1 MKMAWKLENLRKD
14 PNSKELYADLFI
26 SQIKEEPKTACL
38 FTIGD
43 ARTVEIIL
51 EKYKNTQFVVFD
63 YPALIKFLDF
73 AKPANLF
80 KAIPIKYDWE
90 SESEFL
96 EFIEEE
102 MRKVS
107 IEEANMSF
115 DLIIANPPYG
125 KSSSLSKKIINTLLE
140 NKVAKEMVV
149 LAPTNTYKIPELK
162 YVQSIV
168 RVDGHALFGDA
179 SIYDLCLTRMT
190 KEIGPYKDYASLVL
204 DEKELDLYRNIR
216 VYNESHPTH
225 FKVEKDFMGCKK
237 DWNRMFA
244 FSFAINNGG
253 STDVKPWSE
262 IVDLTPYTEKHQG
275 PTADIKFN
283 FGNDFEAY
291 YNNLRG
297 NVSYPRLID
306 MGSTQEKSNFKNW
319 YYKAGRLVNRIR
331 SIISQCE
338 NITPRPQCYIDYFP
352 HVDWSKSWTDQE
364 ILKEIGLPEDFLEKE
379 EC

>member
-1 MKMAWKLENLRKD
+1 M
-14 PNSKELYADLFI
+14 
-26 SQIKEEPKTACL
+26 
-38 FTIGD
+38 
-43 ARTVEIIL
+43 
-51 EKYKNTQFVVFD
+51 
-63 YPALIKFLDF
+63 
-73 AKPANLF
+73 
-80 KAIPIKYDWE
+80 
-90 SESEFL
+90 EFL
-96 EFIEEE
+96 KRTWSIWT
-102 MRKVS
+102 VS
-107 IEEANMSF
+107 QMSLWSGVMF
-115 DLIIANPPYG
+115 TKIIANPPYG
-125 KSSSLSKKIINTLLE
+125 KSSSLSKKIVNSLLE
-140 NKVAKEMVV
+140 NKVAEEMVV

-237 DWNRMFA
+237 GWNKMFA
-244 FSFAINNGG
+244 FSFAVNNGG
-253 STDVKPWSE
+253 SIDVKPWSE
-262 IVDLTPYTEKHQG
+262 VVDLTQYTEKHQG

-291 YNNLRG
+291 YNNLKG

-306 MGSTQEKSNFKNW
+306 MGSAQEKDNFKNW
-319 YYKAGRLVNRIR
+319 YYKAGKLVNMVR

-352 HVDWSKSWTDQE
+352 HIDWSRSWTDQE
-364 ILKEIGLPEDFLEKE
+364 ILKEIGLPEGFLGW
-379 EC
+379 CNAQ

>member
-1 MKMAWKLENLRKD
+1 MKMAWKLENIRKD
-14 PNSKELYADLFI
+14 PNSKEAYVDLFI

-43 ARTVEIIL
+43 ARAVEIIL
-51 EKYKNTQFVVFD
+51 EKYKNTQFVVLD

-80 KAIPIKYDWE
+80 KAIPLKYDWE
-90 SESEFL
+90 SEAEFL
-96 EFIEEE
+96 KFIEVE
-102 MRKVS
+102 MQKTLKEIKGV
-107 IEEANMSF
+107 NMSF

-125 KSSSLSKKIINTLLE
+125 KSSSLSRKIVNTLLE
-140 NKVAKEMVV
+140 NKVAGEMVV

-162 YVQSIV
+162 YIQSIV

-253 STDVKPWSE
+253 STDVKPWSG

-306 MGSTQEKSNFKNW
+306 MGSTQEKNNFKNW

-352 HVDWSKSWTDQE
+352 HLDWSQPWTDQE
-364 ILKEIGLPEDFLEKE
+364 ILKEIGLPEDFLEK
-379 EC
+379 

>member
-1 MKMAWKLENLRKD
+1 MKENNLQK
-14 PNSKELYADLFI
+14 
-26 SQIKEEPKTACL
+26 
-38 FTIGD
+38 
-43 ARTVEIIL
+43 
-51 EKYKNTQFVVFD
+51 
-63 YPALIKFLDF
+63 
-73 AKPANLF
+73 KPSSTREYANLF
-80 KAIPIKYDWE
+80 LLDENGKKKDFSNSKNVCLITIGCAETSWILLQEFAGKNITIIDRKSEIDYIETLIKIHKRND
-90 SESEFL
+90 
-96 EFIEEE
+96 IRIV
-102 MRKVS
+102 RKEV
-107 IEEANMSF
+107 ETDEAVLSTILDLSMNMF

-125 KSSSLSKKIINTLLE
+125 KSSSLSKKIVNALLE
-140 NKVAKEMVV
+140 NKVAEEYVV

-225 FKVEKDFMGCKK
+225 FKVEKDFMSCKK

-306 MGSTQEKSNFKNW
+306 MGSTQEKNNFKNW

-352 HVDWSKSWTDQE
+352 HVDWSHPWTDQE
-364 ILKEIGLPEDFLEKE
+364 ILKELGLPEDFLGE
-379 EC
+379 EPLL

>member
-1 MKMAWKLENLRKD
+1 MINVYKS
-14 PNSKELYADLFI
+14 PISKE
-26 SQIKEEPKTACL
+26 
-38 FTIGD
+38 
-43 ARTVEIIL
+43 
-51 EKYKNTQFVVFD
+51 KY
-63 YPALIKFLDF
+63 
-73 AKPANLF
+73 ANLF
-80 KAIPIKYDWE
+80 LDKIPEDVKNVCLLFIGHSETVHYIMSQKPEIDFTVIDGSDVTEALPYIYTADNLKSTVSFEE
-90 SESEFL
+90 SDCEDETFL
-96 EFIEEE
+96 ERLKASFENYNIN
-102 MRKVS
+102 
-107 IEEANMSF
+107 NMSF

-125 KSSSLSKKIINTLLE
+125 KSSSLSKKIVNTLLE
-140 NKVAKEMVV
+140 NKVADEMVV

-168 RVDGHALFGDA
+168 RVDGNALFEDA

-237 DWNRMFA
+237 YWNRMFA

-306 MGSTQEKSNFKNW
+306 MSSTQEKDNFKNW
-319 YYKAGRLVNRIR
+319 YYKAGKLVNTIR

-338 NITPRPQCYIDYFP
+338 NITPRPQCYIDYLP
-352 HVDWSKSWTDQE
+352 HVDWSHPWTDQE

-379 EC
+379 ENENNKI

>member
-1 MKMAWKLENLRKD
+1 MNSVYKS
-14 PNSKELYADLFI
+14 PISKE
-26 SQIKEEPKTACL
+26 
-38 FTIGD
+38 
-43 ARTVEIIL
+43 
-51 EKYKNTQFVVFD
+51 KY
-63 YPALIKFLDF
+63 
-73 AKPANLF
+73 ANLF
-80 KAIPIKYDWE
+80 LDKIPEGAKNVCLLFIGH
-90 SESEFL
+90 SETVHYIMSQRPEIDFTVIDGSDVTEALSYIYAGDNLKSTFVFEKSDCENDKTFL
-96 EFIEEE
+96 K
-102 MRKVS
+102 RLKDS
-107 IEEANMSF
+107 SKNYNTNMTF
-115 DLIIANPPYG
+115 DLTLANPPYG
-125 KSSSLSKKIINTLLE
+125 RSSRLSKKIVNALLE
-140 NKVAKEMVV
+140 NKVADEMVV

-162 YVQSIV
+162 YVQSVV
-168 RVDGHALFGDA
+168 RVDGHALFEDA

-306 MGSTQEKSNFKNW
+306 MGSTQEKHNFKNW

-352 HVDWSKSWTDQE
+352 HLDWSHPWTDQE
-364 ILKEIGLPEDFLEKE
+364 ILKEIGLPEDFLGE
-379 EC
+379 EPLL

>member
-1 MKMAWKLENLRKD
+1 MKENNLQKKPRNAREYANLYLLDENGKKID
-14 PNSKELYADLFI
+14 FSNSKNV
-26 SQIKEEPKTACL
+26 CL
-38 FTIGD
+38 ITIGWAETSWILLQEFAGKD
-43 ARTVEIIL
+43 ITIIDRKSEI
-51 EKYKNTQFVVFD
+51 D
-63 YPALIKFLDF
+63 YIETLIKLHKRNDIRIIRKEVETDEAVLSAILD
-73 AKPANLF
+73 L
-80 KAIPIKYDWE
+80 
-90 SESEFL
+90 
-96 EFIEEE
+96 
-102 MRKVS
+102 
-107 IEEANMSF
+107 NMNMF
-115 DLIIANPPYG
+115 DLIISNPPYG
-125 KSSSLSKKIINTLLE
+125 KSSSLSKKIVNTLLE

-179 SIYDLCLTRMT
+179 SIYDLCLTRMA

-262 IVDLTPYTEKHQG
+262 IIDLTPYTEKHQG

-352 HVDWSKSWTDQE
+352 NLDWSHPWTDQE
-364 ILKEIGLPEDFLEKE
+364 ILKELGLPEDFLGEKKNV
-379 EC
+379 

>member
-1 MKMAWKLENLRKD
+1 M
-14 PNSKELYADLFI
+14 
-26 SQIKEEPKTACL
+26 
-38 FTIGD
+38 FT
-43 ARTVEIIL
+43 
-51 EKYKNTQFVVFD
+51 
-63 YPALIKFLDF
+63 
-73 AKPANLF
+73 
-80 KAIPIKYDWE
+80 
-90 SESEFL
+90 
-96 EFIEEE
+96 
-102 MRKVS
+102 KV
-107 IEEANMSF
+107 
-115 DLIIANPPYG
+115 IANPPYG
-125 KSSSLSKKIINTLLE
+125 KSSSLSKKIINALLK

-179 SIYDLCLTRMT
+179 SIYDLCLTRMA

-216 VYNESHPTH
+216 VYNESHSTH

-283 FGNDFEAY
+283 FGNDFEVY

-297 NVSYPRLID
+297 NVSYPRLVD
-306 MGSTQEKSNFKNW
+306 MGSTQEKNNFKNW

-352 HVDWSKSWTDQE
+352 HLDWSRPWTDQE
-364 ILKEIGLPEDFLEKE
+364 ILKEIGLPEDFLGEKNVQ
-379 EC
+379 

>member
-1 MKMAWKLENLRKD
+1 MINVYKS
-14 PNSKELYADLFI
+14 PISKE
-26 SQIKEEPKTACL
+26 
-38 FTIGD
+38 
-43 ARTVEIIL
+43 
-51 EKYKNTQFVVFD
+51 KY
-63 YPALIKFLDF
+63 
-73 AKPANLF
+73 ANLF
-80 KAIPIKYDWE
+80 LDKIPEDVKNVCLLFIGHSETVHYIMSQKPEIDFTVIDGSDVTEALPYIYTADNLKSTVSFEE
-90 SESEFL
+90 SDCEDETFL
-96 EFIEEE
+96 ERLKASFENYNIN
-102 MRKVS
+102 
-107 IEEANMSF
+107 NMSF

-125 KSSSLSKKIINTLLE
+125 KSSSLSKKIVNTLLE
-140 NKVAKEMVV
+140 NKVADEMVV

-168 RVDGHALFGDA
+168 RVDGNALFEDA

-237 DWNRMFA
+237 YWNRMFA

-306 MGSTQEKSNFKNW
+306 MGSTQEKDNFKNW
-319 YYKAGRLVNRIR
+319 YYKAGKLVNTIR

-338 NITPRPQCYIDYFP
+338 NITPRPQCYIDYLP
-352 HVDWSKSWTDQE
+352 HVDWSHPWTDQE

-379 EC
+379 ENENNKI

>member
-1 MKMAWKLENLRKD
+1 MN
-14 PNSKELYADLFI
+14 
-26 SQIKEEPKTACL
+26 
-38 FTIGD
+38 
-43 ARTVEIIL
+43 
-51 EKYKNTQFVVFD
+51 
-63 YPALIKFLDF
+63 
-73 AKPANLF
+73 
-80 KAIPIKYDWE
+80 
-90 SESEFL
+90 
-96 EFIEEE
+96 
-102 MRKVS
+102 
-107 IEEANMSF
+107 NMSF

-125 KSSSLSKKIINTLLE
+125 KSSSLSKKIVNTLLK

-179 SIYDLCLTRMT
+179 SIYDLCLTRMA

-204 DEKELDLYRNIR
+204 GEKELDLYRNIR

-237 DWNRMFA
+237 GWNKMFA
-244 FSFAINNGG
+244 FSFAVNNGG

-262 IVDLTPYTEKHQG
+262 VVDLTQYTEKHQG

-306 MGSTQEKSNFKNW
+306 MGSTQEKNNFKNW
-319 YYKAGRLVNRIR
+319 YYKAGKLVNTIR

-338 NITPRPQCYIDYFP
+338 NITPRSQCYIEYFP
-352 HVDWSKSWTDQE
+352 HLDWSHPWTDQE
-364 ILKEIGLPEDFLEKE
+364 ILAELNLSADFLKRH
-379 EC
+379 

>member
-1 MKMAWKLENLRKD
+1 MISVYKS
-14 PNSKELYADLFI
+14 PISKE
-26 SQIKEEPKTACL
+26 
-38 FTIGD
+38 
-43 ARTVEIIL
+43 
-51 EKYKNTQFVVFD
+51 KY
-63 YPALIKFLDF
+63 
-73 AKPANLF
+73 ANLF
-80 KAIPIKYDWE
+80 LDKIPEGAKNVCLLFIGH
-90 SESEFL
+90 SETVHYIMSQRPEIDFTVIDGSDVTEALSYIYAGDNLKSTFVFEKSDCENAKTFL
-96 EFIEEE
+96 K
-102 MRKVS
+102 RLKDS
-107 IEEANMSF
+107 SKNYNTNMTF
-115 DLIIANPPYG
+115 DLTLANPPYG
-125 KSSSLSKKIINTLLE
+125 NKSSLSKKIVNTLLE

-179 SIYDLCLTRMT
+179 SIYDLCLTRMA

-306 MGSTQEKSNFKNW
+306 MGSTQEKNNFKNW

-352 HVDWSKSWTDQE
+352 HLDWSHPWTDQE
-364 ILKEIGLPEDFLEKE
+364 ILKEIGLPEDFLGE
-379 EC
+379 EPLL

>member
-1 MKMAWKLENLRKD
+1 MKENNLQKK
-14 PNSKELYADLFI
+14 PS
-26 SQIKEEPKTACL
+26 S
-38 FTIGD
+38 
-43 ARTVEIIL
+43 ARE
-51 EKYKNTQFVVFD
+51 Y
-63 YPALIKFLDF
+63 
-73 AKPANLF
+73 ANLF
-80 KAIPIKYDWE
+80 LLDENGKKRDFSNSKNICLITIGYAETLWILLQEFAGKNITIIDRKSEIDYIETLIKIHKRNDIRIIRKEAETDEAVLSAILD
-90 SESEFL
+90 L
-96 EFIEEE
+96 
-102 MRKVS
+102 
-107 IEEANMSF
+107 NMNMF

-125 KSSSLSKKIINTLLE
+125 KSSSLSKKIVNKMLE
-140 NKVAKEMVV
+140 SKVAKEMVV

-179 SIYDLCLTRMT
+179 SIYDLCLTRMV

-306 MGSTQEKSNFKNW
+306 MGSTQEKDNFKNW
-319 YYKAGRLVNRIR
+319 YYKAGKLVNTIR

-338 NITPRPQCYIDYFP
+338 NITPRPQCYIDYLP
-352 HVDWSKSWTDQE
+352 HVDWSRPWTDAE
-364 ILKEIGLPEDFLEKE
+364 ILKEIGLPEDFLSTGANYIYK
-379 EC
+379 